1 MKKILILIFVMSL
14 PLISYSQNINGRFSS
29 SLYTF
34 ERFDN
39 ANTSET
45 YIRSFQSLYFNAN
58 KNDISI
64 RTRLNFETNL
74 SGSLESD
81 PRLRFYNLYL
91 EARNVFD
98 IATLKIGRQ
107 PLYNSVAGGVFDGA
121 SVKAKLSG
129 VTVSGYYGGNVP
141 AYQKLELTDSWSEDY
156 ILGGKIELTAIENF
170 RLSASY
176 VDKNFKPVDYTAL
189 RLDENLDSVQVL
201 IQKNS
206 SQYKLISGEASYNL
220 SGVFNINST
229 YEYDLNFNTT
239 SKFEVSGRYDNIEN
253 VGISLYYNFREP
265 KLRYNSI
272 FSVFNFGNT
281 QEIEGGIDYK
291 ISDKFTVV
299 GKFANVTFEDEDS
312 QRFTVGLN
320 SNYGSVSYRKS
331 MGYAGEL
338 DAVSVYTAHSMLDG
352 MITPSIGLSY
362 TTYKLSENEEAQ
374 NLTSFLG
381 GVNYRPF
388 NTWSFDLQGQYF
400 NNKIYSSDF
409 RLLFKINHWF
419 NSNLEIL

>member
-189 RLDENLDSVQVL
+189 RLDENLD
-201 IQKNS
+201 
-206 SQYKLISGEASYNL
+206 
-220 SGVFNINST
+220 
-229 YEYDLNFNTT
+229 
-239 SKFEVSGRYDNIEN
+239 
-253 VGISLYYNFREP
+253 
-265 KLRYNSI
+265 
-272 FSVFNFGNT
+272 
-281 QEIEGGIDYK
+281 
-291 ISDKFTVV
+291 
-299 GKFANVTFEDEDS
+299 
-312 QRFTVGLN
+312 
-320 SNYGSVSYRKS
+320 
-331 MGYAGEL
+331 
-338 DAVSVYTAHSMLDG
+338 
-352 MITPSIGLSY
+352 
-362 TTYKLSENEEAQ
+362 
-374 NLTSFLG
+374 
-381 GVNYRPF
+381 
-388 NTWSFDLQGQYF
+388 
-400 NNKIYSSDF
+400 
-409 RLLFKINHWF
+409 
-419 NSNLEIL
+419 

>member
-1 MKKILILIFVMSL
+1 MKKILFVIFVMSL

-45 YIRSFQSLYFNAN
+45 YLRSFQSLYFNVN
-58 KNDISI
+58 KSNVSL
-64 RTRLNFETNL
+64 RTRVNFETNL
-74 SGSLESD
+74 SGSIESD

-91 EARNVFD
+91 EARNIFD
-98 IATLKIGRQ
+98 VATLKLGRQ
-107 PLYNSVAGGVFDGA
+107 PIYNTVAGGVFDGA
-121 SVKAKLSG
+121 SLKAKLPG

-156 ILGGKIELTAIENF
+156 IFGGKVELTAVENF
-170 RLSASY
+170 KLAASY
-176 VDKNFKPVDYTAL
+176 VDKNFKPVEYTAL
-189 RLDENLDSVQVL
+189 RLDENLNPVQVL

-206 SQYKLISGEASYNL
+206 NQYKFLSGEASYNL

-229 YEYDLNFNTT
+229 YEYDLNFNET
-239 SKFEVSGRYDNIEN
+239 SKFEVSGRYDQIEN
-253 VGISLYYNFREP
+253 LGVSLYYNFREP
-265 KLRYNSI
+265 KIRYNSI

-291 ISDKFTVV
+291 ITDKFTIV
-299 GKFANVTFEDEDS
+299 GKFANVTFEDEES
-312 QRFTVGLN
+312 QRFTIGVN
-320 SNYGSVSYRKS
+320 SNYGSVSYRKT

-338 DAVSVYTAHSMLDG
+338 DAFSAYTAHSMCDG
-352 MITPSIGLSY
+352 MLTPSIGVSY

-374 NLTSFLG
+374 NITSFLG

-400 NNKIYSSDF
+400 NNKIYSSDLRF
-409 RLLFKINHWF
+409 LFKVNHWF
-419 NSNLEIL
+419 NSNLDIL